1 MSNDLSWR
9 VLGRVCDDTN
19 DGLLPHPA
27 RSSEIAWRSA
37 SGPKPEAA
45 DFDVGFCFAPKAA
58 TPSHI
63 PLPTIIPRERYSGT
77 MPGWFGRRVMTS
89 ISRLRYAAR
98 REGERSRAD
107 GLRIRLGIHNL
118 SGDQIIAFSESYRQ
132 MQAISDN
139 PG

>member
-1 MSNDLSWR
+1 
-9 VLGRVCDDTN
+9 
-19 DGLLPHPA
+19 
-27 RSSEIAWRSA
+27 
-37 SGPKPEAA
+37 
-45 DFDVGFCFAPKAA
+45 
-58 TPSHI
+58 
-63 PLPTIIPRERYSGT
+63 

-107 GLRIRLGIHNL
+107 GLRIRLGIHNP
-118 SGDQIIAFSESYRQ
+118 SGDQIIAFRESYRQ

>member
-1 MSNDLSWR
+1 MAEMGQNRKLRTLNMSF
-9 VLGRVCDDTN
+9 
-19 DGLLPHPA
+19 
-27 RSSEIAWRSA
+27 RS
-37 SGPKPEAA
+37 
-45 DFDVGFCFAPKAA
+45 APKAA

-63 PLPTIIPRERYSGT
+63 PLPTLIPRERYSGT
-77 MPGWFGRRVMTS
+77 MLGWFGRRVMTS

-118 SGDQIIAFSESYRQ
+118 SGDQIIAFRESYRQ

>member
-1 MSNDLSWR
+1 
-9 VLGRVCDDTN
+9 
-19 DGLLPHPA
+19 
-27 RSSEIAWRSA
+27 
-37 SGPKPEAA
+37 
-45 DFDVGFCFAPKAA
+45 
-58 TPSHI
+58 
-63 PLPTIIPRERYSGT
+63 
-77 MPGWFGRRVMTS
+77 MTS

-118 SGDQIIAFSESYRQ
+118 SGDQIIAFRESYRQ